1 MVCGVTVE
9 VRVASTSLQTTT
21 ISMYIPGSANP
32 YTTYY
37 TFKVNAQVGWQE
49 SLNTLRAALMR
60 CVQSRQPRTA

>member
-37 TFKVNAQVGWQE
+37 I
-49 SLNTLRAALMR
+49 
-60 CVQSRQPRTA
+60 

>member
-32 YTTYY
+32 YTTSTTVRYG
-37 TFKVNAQVGWQE
+37 VLE
-49 SLNTLRAALMR
+49 IEIRASPASISKM
-60 CVQSRQPRTA
+60 A